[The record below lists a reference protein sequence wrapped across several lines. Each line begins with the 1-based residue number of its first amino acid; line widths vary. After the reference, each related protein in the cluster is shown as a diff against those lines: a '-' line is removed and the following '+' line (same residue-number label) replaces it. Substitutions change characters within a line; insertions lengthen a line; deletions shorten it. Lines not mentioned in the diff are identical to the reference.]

1 MKKRAFIGIVPLL
14 LLAIGVFFAI
24 RNNTPKEESNMDA
37 ILATF
42 SPEDQ
47 VFFKKHYE
55 ETIRRAK
62 VLGDAK
68 DAEWEENFEKAYWE
82 AIQNF
87 ENSSDLSELDDSDL
101 DDHQSVEYYEN
112 EIRLAKKE
120 GASEEHIASLE
131 GLRDFYIGSIARDEE
146 LERRYEEIDRE
157 FQADQARYESLSTP
171 EEKTAYH
178 QEKLQEAEKR
188 LLEAE
193 ENLRI
198 AKEKGDP
205 IDIRMKE
212 LFVEGA
218 ELRIDTQKRELA
230 WIPKEQ
236 AVDETIKRW
245 EETRKKLEVE
255 QPKLIEKYRS
265 FLQIEEIDGVER
277 IVGVRTPA
285 EMKAA
290 AKEFLSNS
298 SSEESS
304 GVPSLPANQ
313 LSPSDVVSQDSPV
326 TQTQTPVESIT
337 SQTPSASTDQA
348 PASPPQTSV
357 ESIVKAQTQFQ
368 AWRKDIDDTYFDVIL
383 SHYFTPQELDRY
395 FPTDADRQTL
405 NIRTEMLRKSVV
417 SQVRKLV
424 SRLPNASAEQK
435 RDFARELVSQNFEK
449 DFADSVLKQLQRTEK

>member
-1 MKKRAFIGIVPLL
+1 MKKRVFIGIVPLL

-24 RNNTPKEESNMDA
+24 RNNTPKEENNMDA

-47 VFFKKHYE
+47 EYFKKDYE
-55 ETIRRAK
+55 EKMRIAK
-62 VLGDAK
+62 ASGNDDLVANMDK
-68 DAEWEENFEKAYWE
+68 MYWKAVQMF
-82 AIQNF
+82 A
-87 ENSSDLSELDDSDL
+87 NSDEITDDED
-101 DDHQSVEYYEN
+101 Q
-112 EIRLAKKE
+112 I
-120 GASEEHIASLE
+120 
-131 GLRDFYIGSIARDEE
+131 DEE
-146 LERRYEEIDRE
+146 LEQRYEEIEEEIDRE
-157 FQADQARYESLSTP
+157 FEADWARYESLSTP

-193 ENLRI
+193 EKLRI

-205 IDIRMKE
+205 MDIRMKE
-212 LFVEGA
+212 LLVEGA
-218 ELRIDTQKRELA
+218 ELSIDTQKRRLA

-245 EETRKKLEVE
+245 EQTRKKWEVE

-304 GVPSLPANQ
+304 GVPSAPTNQ

-337 SQTPSASTDQA
+337 SQVPSASTDQA

-383 SHYFTPQELDRY
+383 SHYFTPQELDQY

-449 DFADSVLKQLQRTEK
+449 DFADSVLKQLQSTEK